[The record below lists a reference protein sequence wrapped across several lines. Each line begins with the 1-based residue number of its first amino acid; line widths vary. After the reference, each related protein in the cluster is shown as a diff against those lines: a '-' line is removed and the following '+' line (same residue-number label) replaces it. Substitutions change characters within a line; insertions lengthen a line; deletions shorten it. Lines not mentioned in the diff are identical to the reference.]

1 MRSLL
6 DSMKRSDGMGAQS
19 MQYRGSII
27 VAFIISAGIV
37 AVILG
42 CNHYFSN
49 AAEPTETMRASNHY
63 SDGKFQNTI
72 PTTVMRDGKTW
83 ETFIKFLTGGSK
95 DRVPAKPLPVV
106 SMVGYGR
113 NPPATALRFA
123 WLGHSSVL
131 VELDGKRFLFDPVF
145 SERAS
150 FLSWMG
156 PKRFQPAPLTAKD
169 MPPLDAVLLSHDHYD
184 HLDKATILSLL
195 GKTGQFCVPLGVA
208 AILEGW
214 GVPKAKI
221 VELDWWDE
229 RSVNGMMLVATP
241 ARHFSGR
248 GLFDRFSTLWCSWTL
263 IGKTGRIF
271 FSGDTGM
278 TPEFT
283 DIGNTYGPFDV
294 TFIKIGAFND
304 NWPDVHLDPE
314 QALKA
319 HRDLGGRAFVPIHW
333 GTFDLGLHSW
343 YEPIERL
350 VKTAE
355 AENVKIITPKIG
367 EVVDGEN
374 YENTFWWRPSM
385 PEGTI

>member
-1 MRSLL
+1 MNQ
-6 DSMKRSDGMGAQS
+6 SDRPGNRPL
-19 MQYRGSII
+19 QYRGLLIA
-27 VAFIISAGIV
+27 AFIFLLCIAI
-37 AVILG
+37 VILG

-49 AAEPTETMRASNHY
+49 TATPTETMRTSQHY
-63 SDGKFQNTI
+63 VDGKFQNTL
-72 PTTVMRDGKTW
+72 PTTIMKDGKTW
-83 ETFIKFLTGGSK
+83 ETFVKFLTGGSK

-106 SMVGYGR
+106 SMAGYGR
-113 NPPATALRFA
+113 IQPGTALRFA

-156 PKRFQPAPLTAKD
+156 PKRFQQAPLTATD
-169 MPPLDAVLLSHDHYD
+169 MPPLDAVILSHDHYD
-184 HLDKATILSLL
+184 HLDKATIIPLI
-195 GKTGQFCVPLGVA
+195 GKTGLFYVPLGLA

-229 RSVNGMMLVATP
+229 RSAGGMTLVATP

-263 IGKTGRIF
+263 IGRNGRIY

-278 TPEFT
+278 TPEFK
-283 DIGNTYGPFDV
+283 DIGNKYGPFDV
-294 TFIKIGAFND
+294 TFMKIGAFND
-304 NWPDVHLDPE
+304 NWPDIHLNPE
-314 QALKA
+314 QALQA
-319 HRDLGGRAFVPIHW
+319 NRDLGGRAFVPIHW

-350 VKTAE
+350 VRTAD
-355 AENVKIITPKIG
+355 ADKAKVVVPKMG
-367 EVVDGEN
+367 ELVDADR
-374 YENTFWWRPSM
+374 YENSFWWRASM
-385 PEGTI
+385 LEGAI

>member
-1 MRSLL
+1 MR
-6 DSMKRSDGMGAQS
+6 DSQ
-19 MQYRGSII
+19 
-27 VAFIISAGIV
+27 
-37 AVILG
+37 
-42 CNHYFSN
+42 HY
-49 AAEPTETMRASNHY
+49 AE
-63 SDGKFQNTI
+63 GKFQNSL
-72 PTTVMRDGKTW
+72 PTTVMKDGKNW
-83 ETFIKFLTGGSK
+83 ETFVKFLTGGSK

-106 SMVGYGR
+106 PMEGYGSV
-113 NPPATALRFA
+113 PPAEQLRFV

-131 VELDGKRFLFDPVF
+131 VELDGKRFLFDPVL

-169 MPPLDAVLLSHDHYD
+169 LPTLDVVILSHDHYD
-184 HLDKATILSLL
+184 HMDKDTILALL
-195 GKTGQFCVPLGVA
+195 GKTGLFYVPLGVA

-229 RSVNGMMLVATP
+229 RSDGSMTVVATP

-263 IGKTGRIF
+263 IGKNGRIF

-278 TPEFT
+278 TPEFK
-283 DIGNTYGPFDV
+283 DIGNKYGPFDI
-294 TFIKIGAFND
+294 TFIKIGAFNE
-304 NWPDVHLDPE
+304 NWPDIHLNPE
-314 QALKA
+314 QALQA

-343 YEPIERL
+343 HEPIERL
-350 VKTAE
+350 VRTAD
-355 AENVKIITPKIG
+355 AEKVIVVVPKMG
-367 EVVDGEN
+367 EMVDAEHH
-374 YENTFWWRPSM
+374 ENTFWWRASM